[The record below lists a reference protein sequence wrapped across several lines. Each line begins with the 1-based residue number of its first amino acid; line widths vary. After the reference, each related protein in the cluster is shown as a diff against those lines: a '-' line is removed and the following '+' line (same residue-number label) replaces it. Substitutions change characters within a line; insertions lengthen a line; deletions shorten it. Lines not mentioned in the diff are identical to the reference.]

1 MDIEKAKEIN
11 AKVLAYAFWGSG
23 LSESRP
29 AENITESLSELVE
42 ACHMVAAYAKTL
54 KTGSIPMSIDDRGI
68 AAVYTATHFTPDME
82 IIARGNGGSLLLIP
96 DQNINQEE

>member
-42 ACHMVAAYAKTL
+42 ACHMVAEYARTIKQ
-54 KTGSIPMSIDDRGI
+54 GVVPMSIDDSGI

-82 IIARGNGGSLLLIP
+82 IIARGNGGSLILVP
-96 DQNINQEE
+96 DQNINKEE